1 MPGWRLGWVIV
12 PKSLTK
18 NLLKLSQNIFISSGN
33 IAQFAAIK
41 AFDCIDSFDN
51 IVKSYKENRDKSS
64 KILKK
69 MKLLEFS
76 LPCGAFYFYVNI
88 KKLKIDSS
96 IFVKKLLDDT
106 GVALTPGIDFDIKS
120 GNETIRI
127 SFSSDQK
134 KLLSGLK
141 LFYKWYKKNY

>member
-18 NLLKLSQNIFISSGN
+18 NLKLAQNIFISSGN

-41 AFDCIDSFDN
+41 AFDCIKNFDN
-51 IVKSYKENRDKSS
+51 IVKNYKENRDKSL

-69 MKLLEFS
+69 MTLIEFCVPS
-76 LPCGAFYFYVNI
+76 GAFYFYINI
-88 KKLKIDSS
+88 EKLKINSS
-96 IFVKKLLDDT
+96 TFVKKLLKDT
-106 GVALTPGIDFDIKS
+106 GVALTPGIDFDTENGHK
-120 GNETIRI
+120 TIRI

-134 KLLSGLK
+134 SLLSGLK
-141 LFYKWYKKNY
+141 LFYKWYKVNY